1 MAPLN
6 KHLDTLTRR
15 VAIAGFVA
23 LTVMA
28 ILTMFDSLLRHL
40 ELARIPGFGDVGE
53 VIFAIIIASCFPVG
67 LFREQNIRISLLGDR
82 FVPRLGP
89 WLEVL
94 GSLLTFLVFTAI
106 AWQFV
111 AMTWDM
117 QVSHRVTST
126 ISLPAAPWWWVST
139 AIMLVTVPVQGF
151 VLFTKLAATQQP
163 QGDN

>member
-1 MAPLN
+1 MATIN
-6 KHLDTLTRR
+6 KQLDVLTRR

-28 ILTMFDSLLRHL
+28 VLTMFDSLLRHL
-40 ELARIPGFGDVGE
+40 ALARIPGFGDVGE

-67 LFREQNIRISLLGDR
+67 LLREQNIRISLLGDR
-82 FVPRLGP
+82 VVPRLAP

-94 GSLLTFLVFTAI
+94 GSTLTFVVFTAI

-117 QVSHRVTST
+117 QISHRVTST
-126 ISLPAAPWWWVST
+126 ISLPAAPWWWIST
-139 AIMLVTVPVQGF
+139 AIMLVTVPVQAY
-151 VLFTKLAATQQP
+151 VLVTKVRETRQSSAAE
-163 QGDN
+163 

>member
-1 MAPLN
+1 MPVN
-6 KHLDTLTRR
+6 KYLDALTRR

-67 LFREQNIRISLLGDR
+67 LLREQNIRISLLGDR
-82 FVPRLGP
+82 FVPRLRP
-89 WLEVL
+89 WLEAF

-117 QVSHRVTST
+117 QISHRVTST

-139 AIMLVTVPVQGF
+139 AIMLVTVPVQAF
-151 VLFTKLAATQQP
+151 VLFTKLSAIRQP
-163 QGDN
+163 QGAG

>member
-1 MAPLN
+1 MVPVN
-6 KHLDTLTRR
+6 KHLDALTRR

-67 LFREQNIRISLLGDR
+67 LLREQNIRISLLGDR
-82 FVPRLGP
+82 FMPRLRP

-117 QVSHRVTST
+117 QISHRVTST
-126 ISLPAAPWWWVST
+126 VSLPAAPWWWVST
-139 AIMLVTVPVQGF
+139 AIMLVTVPVQGY
-151 VLFTKLAATQQP
+151 VLLTKIGETRRPKGAS
-163 QGDN
+163 